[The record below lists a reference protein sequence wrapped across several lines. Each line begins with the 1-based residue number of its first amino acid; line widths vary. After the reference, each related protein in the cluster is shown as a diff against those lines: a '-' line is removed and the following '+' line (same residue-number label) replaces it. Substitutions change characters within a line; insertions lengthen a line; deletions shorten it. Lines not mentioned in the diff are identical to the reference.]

1 MKITQ
6 SQLRQMI
13 KEELQAVVAQE
24 GLFDMFKSK
33 KPKEA
38 GAADADEVGF
48 LDLFKSEK
56 PYDKEAG
63 AEYRD
68 ELEKRFDREEEER
81 SRERERQ
88 SRRRDQQ
95 SEKEFQAKLRADR
108 RAGRG
113 PKYDLG
119 PPTKGPRSRR
129 YRSQRAGVAPPST
142 GRATLREDPETKIKK

>member
-24 GLFDMFKSK
+24 GFF
-33 KPKEA
+33 
-38 GAADADEVGF
+38 
-48 LDLFKSEK
+48 DLFKREK
-56 PYDKEAG
+56 PYDKEA
-63 AEYRD
+63 AEKYRD
-68 ELEKRFDREEEER
+68 ELEKRFEREEEER
-81 SRERERQ
+81 WRERERQ

-95 SEKEFQAKLRADR
+95 NEKEFQAKLRADR

-119 PPTKGPRSRR
+119 PPTEGPRSRR
-129 YRSQRAGVAPPST
+129 YRSQRAGTEPGST
-142 GRATLREDPETKIKK
+142 GRATLREDPEAKIKK